1 MVELKQVI
9 GRFRKNDGTICRV
22 AWDQDKVFLN
32 GRWLAT
38 INRQPGNPFWVSE
51 LLSESQI
58 EEVMEAVAAQRGGV
72 RPAWVKSHA
81 EIKGATVLDDEEDT
95 EGEDTETDLSDE

>member
-1 MVELKQVI
+1 MVELKQVT
-9 GRFRKNDGTICRV
+9 GRFRKNDGTVVRV
-22 AWDQDKVFLN
+22 GWDQDKVFLD

-58 EEVMEAVAAQRGGV
+58 AEVSAAVAKARGGV
-72 RPAWVKSHA
+72 PPAWIKSHA

-95 EGEDTETDLSDE
+95 EGDDTETDLSDE

>member
-9 GRFRKNDGTICRV
+9 GRFRKNDGTICRIG
-22 AWDQDKVFLN
+22 WDMDKVFLD

-38 INRQPGNPFWVSE
+38 INRKPGNPFWVSE

-58 EEVMEAVAAQRGGV
+58 AEVSAAVAAARGGV
-72 RPAWVKSHA
+72 PPKWIKSHA
-81 EIKGATVLDDEEDT
+81 EIAGVVLDDEPVE
-95 EGEDTETDLSDE
+95 EEVETDLSDE